1 MTVLIV
7 GGRGQGKRQLAVRLF
22 GLSEDDILDGA
33 ACTPEQIPGAKAVGG
48 LHLLTRRMLQEG
60 RSPAE
65 LLPLLRGKIVI
76 CDELGCGVVP
86 VERDL
91 EDWREFTGRLCCD
104 LAEEADAVIRVIAG
118 LPQVIK
124 GTLPE

>member
-7 GGRGQGKRQLAVRLF
+7 GGRGQGKCRLAVRLF
-22 GLSEDDILDGA
+22 DLHEGDILDGTV
-33 ACTPEQIPGAKAVGG
+33 CSPEEISGAKAVNG
-48 LHLLTRRMLQEG
+48 LHLLTRRMLQE
-60 RSPAE
+60 RRAPSA
-65 LLPLLRGKIVI
+65 LLPQLRGKIVI

-86 VERDL
+86 VEREL

-104 LAEEADAVIRVIAG
+104 LAAEADIVIRVIAG

-124 GTLPE
+124 GTLPK